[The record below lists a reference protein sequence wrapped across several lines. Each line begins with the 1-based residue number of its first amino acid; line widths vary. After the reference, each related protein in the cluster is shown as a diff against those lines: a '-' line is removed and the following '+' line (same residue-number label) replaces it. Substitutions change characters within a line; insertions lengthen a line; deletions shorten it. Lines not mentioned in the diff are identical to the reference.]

1 MREQLDELKRV
12 NLAITALLECRMISA
27 TTRKQLESFK
37 DDVEHEIEFLQNKL
51 LQMSANWSRLRP
63 SSAEDPGIG
72 LR

>member
-51 LQMSANWSRLRP
+51 LQMSASWSRLRP
-63 SSAEDPGIG
+63 RSAEDPGIG